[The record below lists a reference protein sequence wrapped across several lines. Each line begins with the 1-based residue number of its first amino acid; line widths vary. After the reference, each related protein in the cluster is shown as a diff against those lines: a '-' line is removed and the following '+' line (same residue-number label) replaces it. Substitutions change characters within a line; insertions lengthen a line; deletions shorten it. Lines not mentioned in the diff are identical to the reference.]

1 MALSWA
7 LLLLFSYL
15 LGSTPFAYMAARRLR
30 GVDIRTFGDG
40 NSGAANAWRL
50 LGARAGIAVFI
61 ADMGKGAVAVLMT
74 QAVIGGQAAPLA
86 AGLAVIAGHNWPV
99 FLGFRGGRGAATL
112 LGVLITLWPT
122 AGLSLAA
129 AGAVPLAIARS
140 AVPPLV
146 FFFVLFPVVA
156 WITGASSL
164 LVVFSVLL
172 MFVVAFTHW
181 ATSRGPVGEDAA
193 GDMVGERGG

>member
-15 LGSTPFAYMAARRLR
+15 LGCTPFAYIAARLLR
-30 GVDIRTFGDG
+30 GVDIRTHGDR
-40 NSGAANAWRL
+40 NSGAANAWRM

-61 ADMGKGAVAVLMT
+61 ADMGKGAVAVLAT
-74 QAVIGGQAAPLA
+74 QAVIGGEAAPIA
-86 AGLAVIAGHNWPV
+86 AGLAVIAGHNWPAY
-99 FLGFRGGRGAATL
+99 LGLRGGRGAATL
-112 LGVLITLWPT
+112 LGVLIALWPP

-129 AGAVPLAIARS
+129 AGAVPLALTRS

-156 WITGASSL
+156 LLTGASAF
-164 LVVFSVLL
+164 LVVFAVLL
-172 MFVVAFTHW
+172 MVVVAATHW
-181 ATSRGPVGEDAA
+181 VTSRADVVEDAA
-193 GDMVGERGG
+193 AGMAQGRGG

>member
-7 LLLLFSYL
+7 LVLFFCYL

-30 GVDIRTFGDG
+30 GVDIRTLGDG

-50 LGARAGIAVFI
+50 LGARVGVAVFI
-61 ADMGKGAVAVLMT
+61 ADMSKGAVAVLVT
-74 QAVIGGQAAPLA
+74 QATIGGQAAPLA

-99 FLGFRGGRGAATL
+99 YLGFRGGRGAATL
-112 LGVLITLWPT
+112 LGVLIMVWPT

-129 AGAVPLAIARS
+129 AGAIPFALARS
-140 AVPPLV
+140 AVAPLV

-172 MFVVAFTHW
+172 MLVVAFTHW
-181 ATSRGPVGEDAA
+181 TTSRGHVEEDAPS
-193 GDMVGERGG
+193 DMLGERSG

>member
-1 MALSWA
+1 MAVSLA
-7 LLLLFSYL
+7 LVLFFCYL

-30 GVDIRTFGDG
+30 GVDIRTIGDG

-50 LGARAGIAVFI
+50 LGARVGVAVFI
-61 ADMGKGAVAVLMT
+61 ADMGKGVIAVLLT
-74 QAVIGGQAAPLA
+74 QATIGGEAAPLA

-99 FLGFRGGRGAATL
+99 YLGFRGGRGAATL

-129 AGAVPLAIARS
+129 AGAVPLALARS

-164 LVVFSVLL
+164 LVFFSVLL

-181 ATSRGPVGEDAA
+181 ITNNGGAEEDAPS
-193 GDMVGERGG
+193 DMVGERSG